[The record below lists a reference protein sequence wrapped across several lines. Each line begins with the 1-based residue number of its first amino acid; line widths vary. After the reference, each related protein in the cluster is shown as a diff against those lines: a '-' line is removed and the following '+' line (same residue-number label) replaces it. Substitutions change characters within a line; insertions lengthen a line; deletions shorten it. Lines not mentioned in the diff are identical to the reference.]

1 VRRWLITGAL
11 AILLI
16 AGGVVWSVQGG
27 SASTTKY
34 LTAMVAR
41 GTVAQTVAAVGTV
54 QPATTLSL
62 DFSGASLSSGSG
74 SGGSGSGASG
84 RNVSSGATTVT
95 SVTATAGEQVSAGV
109 TLARLDDSAAQA
121 QLASAQAQLAAAQAR
136 VAAEPAGT
144 SGATPDAD
152 AAAVAQAEQQV
163 QSARSAVDATVL
175 KAPVDGTITAVNLT
189 AGLPPTSPAIT
200 MSSGAL
206 GVVAAVSED
215 DIVDLQPGQKATVT
229 FPALATSTTGTVG
242 ALPSAATTS
251 TTGSGSGAVTFPVTV
266 NLPQPPAHL
275 LPGMSAQ
282 ISIVISERDNVLEV
296 PTSAIQGSTDAPTVQ
311 VMADGRPDSRPVEI
325 GLSTNGMTEV
335 ISGLAAGDVVVTG
348 VVNPTS
354 TTTVTPGSGIGGG
367 LGGTGGGFRARLGGT
382 GGGGFGGFRGGGG
395 GGTGG
400 AGGAGGTGG

>member
-1 VRRWLITGAL
+1 MRRWLITGAL

-34 LTAMVAR
+34 LTATVAR

-74 SGGSGSGASG
+74 NGGSGTG
-84 RNVSSGATTVT
+84 RSVSSGATTVT

-136 VAAEPAGT
+136 VGAEPAGT
-144 SGATPDAD
+144 SSATADAD
-152 AAAVAQAEQQV
+152 AASVAQAEQQV
-163 QSARSAVDATVL
+163 QSAQSAVDATVL
-175 KAPVDGTITAVNLT
+175 KAPVGGTITAVNLT
-189 AGLPPTSPAIT
+189 VGLPPTSPAIT

-266 NLPQPPAHL
+266 DLPQPPARL

-296 PTSAIQGSTDAPTVQ
+296 PTSAIQGSADAPTVQ
-311 VMADGRPDSRPVEI
+311 VMADGRPVSRPVEI

-354 TTTVTPGSGIGGG
+354 TTTVTPGGIGGG

-395 GGTGG
+395 GATGG